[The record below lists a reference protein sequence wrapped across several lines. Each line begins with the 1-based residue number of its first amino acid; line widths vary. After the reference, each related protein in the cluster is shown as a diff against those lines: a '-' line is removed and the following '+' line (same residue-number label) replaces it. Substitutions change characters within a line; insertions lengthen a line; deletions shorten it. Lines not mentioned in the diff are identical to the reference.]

1 MSGGRPAFPHIG
13 WDPTPGDVQDT
24 RDLARK
30 LGGLARELGTS
41 VRELER
47 IECGAWK
54 GDAAR
59 AFVEYVGADVA
70 PLIRKSHESFGKA
83 SRALYRW
90 ARELQEFQDEAD
102 RLEKA
107 AGDKLEARAKAAAQ
121 ADGEGSKALAKASGD
136 VTHVTG
142 QVHDLED
149 RYARA
154 ADAIARE
161 LDKAGDIAPDEPGFW
176 DRLTKGIT
184 DAWDATGKWLKD
196 HTDLVKLIG
205 DLLSDLTAVLAVLA
219 IATLPVPP
227 LAAVFGTAALLTSGL
242 ALASHGIAKA
252 AGADVSWMQLGFDA
266 LGLLPGIG
274 ALGRGAKVIGRGPA
288 DDAARALGKGFT
300 SKSIGA
306 QRIKLATGDDAAQVT
321 GGLPLLPG
329 KVIIGGTAEDV
340 YSVSHPSSGL
350 LSRMGGLAHTGYL
363 PGQLIGTKGLN
374 SVPSWNIGPT
384 SVGGRVLDSTLKI
397 GPKIPYIP
405 DHVDEAVN

>member
-1 MSGGRPAFPHIG
+1 MSGRRPAFPHIG

-54 GDAAR
+54 GEAAR

-70 PLIRKSHESFGKA
+70 PLIRKSHESFSKA

-107 AGDKLEARAKAAAQ
+107 AGDKLEARGKAEAR
-121 ADGEGSKALAKASGD
+121 ADGKGSKALAEASGD

-176 DRLTKGIT
+176 DRLTKGLA

-196 HTDLVKLIG
+196 HADLVKLIG

-219 IATLPVPP
+219 IATLPFPP

-274 ALGRGAKVIGRGPA
+274 ALGRGAKVIGQGPA
-288 DDAARALGKGFT
+288 DDVARALGKGFKA
-300 SKSIGA
+300 SGPGKA
-306 QRIKLATGDDAAQVT
+306 RIQLATGGDAGMVS

-329 KVIIGGTAEDV
+329 KVVIGGKGRNV
-340 YSVSHPSSGL
+340 YTVTHQSSGVM
-350 LSRMGGLAHTGYL
+350 SRMGGVAHAGYL

-374 SVPSWNIGPT
+374 LVPKWNVAPV
-384 SVGGRVLDSTLKI
+384 SVGGRVLDGALKI
-397 GPKIPYIP
+397 GPKVPYIP
-405 DHVDEAVN
+405 GHISEAVD

>member
-1 MSGGRPAFPHIG
+1 MPGRRPAFPHIG

-24 RDLARK
+24 RDLAKK
-30 LGGLARELGTS
+30 LGGLADELGAS

-47 IECGAWK
+47 ISCGAWK
-54 GDAAR
+54 GEAAR
-59 AFVEYVGADVA
+59 AFVAYVGEDVA
-70 PLIRKSHESFGKA
+70 PLVRKSHESFGKA
-83 SRALYRW
+83 SRALHRW
-90 ARELQEFQDEAD
+90 AGELQDFQDEAD

-107 AGDKLEARAKAAAQ
+107 AGEKLEARGKAEAAA
-121 ADGEGSKALAKASGD
+121 DGKGSKELAKASGD

-154 ADAIARE
+154 AHAITKE

-176 DRLTKGIT
+176 DKLTQGIT

-196 HTDLVKLIG
+196 HADLVKLIG

-219 IATLPVPP
+219 IATLPFPP
-227 LAAVFGTAALLTSGL
+227 LAAVFGTAALITSGL
-242 ALASHGIAKA
+242 ALASHGMAKA

-274 ALGRGAKVIGRGPA
+274 AIGKGAKAIGKAPA
-288 DDAARALGKGFT
+288 DDIAKALGKGYKASGPGKARFP
-300 SKSIGA
+300 
-306 QRIKLATGDDAAQVT
+306 LATGEDARLVS

-329 KVIIGGTAEDV
+329 KVVIGGKSLNA
-340 YSVSHPSSGL
+340 YSVTHQSSGFM
-350 LSRMGGLAHTGYL
+350 SRMGGVANYGYL

-374 SVPSWNIGPT
+374 LVPKWNVDPM
-384 SVGGRVLDSTLKI
+384 SAGGRVLDSALKI

-405 DHVDEAVN
+405 DHISEAVR